1 MDTGTRTIFI
11 RAEGK
16 CVCHGITHSGGNVNA
31 GRVLSCKGSVCSI
44 SCFSVQV
51 RKYLLLL
58 DSRKD
63 HVKFWRPQMLLLV
76 GNPRSSC
83 PLIHFVNDLKK
94 GGLYVLGHI
103 KVGQLS
109 DIDVDPTLDEYT
121 HWLTLVDCL
130 KVTGNHLVC
139 SQCDICIFTAPCIIL
154 KVCVLLAGES
164 FH

>member
-1 MDTGTRTIFI
+1 
-11 RAEGK
+11 
-16 CVCHGITHSGGNVNA
+16 
-31 GRVLSCKGSVCSI
+31 
-44 SCFSVQV
+44 V

-94 GGLYVLGHI
+94 GGLYVLGHV

-109 DIDVDPTLDEYT
+109 DIQVDPTLDEYT
-121 HWLTLVDCL
+121 HWLTLVDYL
-130 KVTGNHLVC
+130 KVTGNIVGFVFYLMCIYWQYCTFV
-139 SQCDICIFTAPCIIL
+139 ICW
-154 KVCVLLAGES
+154 
-164 FH
+164 

>member
-1 MDTGTRTIFI
+1 M
-11 RAEGK
+11 K
-16 CVCHGITHSGGNVNA
+16 GG
-31 GRVLSCKGSVCSI
+31 GSVVTLDNI
-44 SCFSVQV
+44 GHFSLQV

-109 DIDVDPTLDEYT
+109 DIEVDPTLDEYT
-121 HWLTLVDCL
+121 HWLTLVDYL
-130 KVTGNHLVC
+130 KVTGNVICFVVSMMFIYLQSPPSTEVLCTVC
-139 SQCDICIFTAPCIIL
+139 R
-154 KVCVLLAGES
+154 
-164 FH
+164 

>member
-1 MDTGTRTIFI
+1 MLH
-11 RAEGK
+11 
-16 CVCHGITHSGGNVNA
+16 VSVVSLGNIA
-31 GRVLSCKGSVCSI
+31 H
-44 SCFSVQV
+44 FSLQV

-83 PLIHFVNDLKK
+83 PLIQFVNDLKK

-109 DIDVDPTLDEYT
+109 DIEVDPTLDEYA
-121 HWLTLVDCL
+121 HWLTLIDCL
-130 KVTGNHLVC
+130 KVTGNVILCTV
-139 SQCDICIFTAPCIIL
+139 SEIFIYL
-154 KVCVLLAGES
+154 QSHV
-164 FH
+164 

>member
-1 MDTGTRTIFI
+1 L
-11 RAEGK
+11 K
-16 CVCHGITHSGGNVNA
+16 GG
-31 GRVLSCKGSVCSI
+31 GSVVTLDNI
-44 SCFSVQV
+44 GHFSLQV

-109 DIDVDPTLDEYT
+109 DIEVDPTLDEYT
-121 HWLTLVDCL
+121 HWLTLVDYL
-130 KVTGNHLVC
+130 KVTGNVICFVVSMMFIYLQSPPSTEVLCTVC
-139 SQCDICIFTAPCIIL
+139 R
-154 KVCVLLAGES
+154 
-164 FH
+164 